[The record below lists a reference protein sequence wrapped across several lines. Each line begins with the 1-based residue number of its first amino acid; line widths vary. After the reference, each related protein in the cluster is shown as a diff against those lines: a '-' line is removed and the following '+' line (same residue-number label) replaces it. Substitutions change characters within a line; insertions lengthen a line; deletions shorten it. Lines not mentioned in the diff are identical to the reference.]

1 MYIQKVI
8 LIEKIVVET
17 NISKS
22 QKQTWDISSYTQFHP
37 SFIFLIL
44 GQNFKMEDNMI
55 YFYVA

>member
-8 LIEKIVVET
+8 LIEKIVVEI
-17 NISKS
+17 NITES

-44 GQNFKMEDNMI
+44 GQNFKMEENMI